1 MARRVI
7 LTRPEPE
14 SRALA
19 AELARRGIDSVIAP
33 LLTIRPT
40 AAAPGDAGAY
50 SAAVVTS
57 GNGADGLA
65 AATRRRDLPVFA
77 VGPATAERARRHGFT
92 AVVAAD
98 GTGAALVDLIMM
110 RLRPDDGPILWAS
123 GDDIRVDVAAE
134 LGDRGYRV
142 ERSVVYRASAA
153 PHLPEDAARALTE
166 GSIDGALF
174 FSPRTAERF
183 ATLATDAGLAR
194 RVAAMTAYCLSPAVA
209 DAARALPWAAIRTA
223 ERPTRADLL
232 AMLDAPGASAPDR
245 PA

>member
-19 AELARRGIDSVIAP
+19 AELARRGIDSVVAP
-33 LLTIRPT
+33 LLTVHPT
-40 AAAPGDAGAY
+40 GAALGDAAGYA
-50 SAAVVTS
+50 AAVVTS

-65 AATRRRDLPVFA
+65 AATPRRDLPVYA
-77 VGPATAERARRHGFT
+77 VGAATAERARRHGFA

-98 GTGAALVDLIMM
+98 GTGAALVDLMM
-110 RLRPDDGPILWAS
+110 TRLRPDDGPILWAS

-134 LGDRGYRV
+134 LGDRGFRV
-142 ERSVVYRASAA
+142 ERSIVYHAAAA
-153 PHLPEDAARALTE
+153 PQLPENAARALTE
-166 GSIDGALF
+166 GSADGVLF

-183 ATLATDAGLAR
+183 ATLATHAGLAR

-223 ERPTRADLL
+223 ERPSLADLL
-232 AMLDAPGASAPDR
+232 ATLDAPGASGLVPD
-245 PA
+245 